1 MIERPLSGLF
11 AQMGQISLADILN
24 KDMATKNESQE
35 EERPRCY
42 LDTSMPLSYTLAVS
56 TSKSI
61 KSTRMPVILSEKPCQ
76 SKGSDKEW

>member
-42 LDTSMPLSYTLAVS
+42 LDTSMPLSYTLAV
-56 TSKSI
+56 
-61 KSTRMPVILSEKPCQ
+61 
-76 SKGSDKEW
+76 